1 MINFGQN
8 NKWGGCDERGSWQKS
23 PKLING
29 EVWRVGLEI
38 QDLSILLGDEIST
51 NNVKNLWPPNRQ
63 HIVNDNSIE
72 NTQPLQSIR
81 IDN

>member
-1 MINFGQN
+1 MIKN
-8 NKWGGCDERGSWQKS
+8 
-23 PKLING
+23 
-29 EVWRVGLEI
+29 
-38 QDLSILLGDEIST
+38 LSTLLGDEIST